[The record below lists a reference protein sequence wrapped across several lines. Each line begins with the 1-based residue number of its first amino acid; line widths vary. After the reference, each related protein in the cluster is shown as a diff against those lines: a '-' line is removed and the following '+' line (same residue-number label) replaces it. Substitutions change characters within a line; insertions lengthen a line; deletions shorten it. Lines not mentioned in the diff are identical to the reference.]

1 MNHRALLQMATCFAM
16 ALSSL
21 ITQAA
26 DTNPSPL
33 VIKVGYAAGGAADT
47 AVRRA
52 GVPLK
57 RITGRTIV
65 PENLGGASG
74 LLAAQSTLSATADG
88 NTVACLTGDDLM
100 GLSTLKKNG
109 NVGVDQFKLVYPLRI
124 SDMALVSTM
133 KEAPKGVDELIAL
146 SKKRTGNPLSFGN
159 WGPGSLAHI
168 AALDLRA
175 QTKTDGIDVPYK
187 GGALVLQDILAG
199 NIDLA
204 FLPLNG
210 QIIDLVKAGKL
221 HVVFVASDQRS
232 VHLPTSPAA
241 GESKLVKDFRYKI
254 WPAIFVSRKTPPEV
268 QKKLH
273 AAFAAAVNDRDY
285 QVWATSTGATPMSPM
300 SMEDTEK
307 FFQAEQARVIRAQQ
321 LIKASS
327 Y

>member
-1 MNHRALLQMATCFAM
+1 MILRALLLTATWFA
-16 ALSSL
+16 LTLPSISSS
-21 ITQAA
+21 AA
-26 DTNPSPL
+26 DASAPPL

-52 GVPLK
+52 ALPLK

-74 LLAAQSTLSATADG
+74 LLAAQSTLSDQADG

-100 GLSTLKKNG
+100 SLSTLRKGGK
-109 NVGVDQFKLVYPLRI
+109 VGVEQFKLIYPLRI

-133 KEAPKGVDELIAL
+133 KEAPTGIDELVAL
-146 SKKRTGNPLSFGN
+146 SKKREGNPLSFGN

-168 AALDLRA
+168 AAVDLRA
-175 QTKTDGIDVPYK
+175 QTKMNGIDVPYK

-199 NIDLA
+199 TIDMG

-221 HVVFVASDQRS
+221 HVIVIASDRRS
-232 VHLPTSPAA
+232 VHLPNSPAA
-241 GESKLVKDFRYKI
+241 GESKLVKDFRYRV
-254 WPAIFVSRKTPPEV
+254 WPSIFVSRKTPPDV

-273 AAFAAAVNDRDY
+273 DAFAAAVHDPDY
-285 QVWATSTGATPMSPM
+285 QLWATSTGATPMTPM

-307 FFQAEQARVIRAQQ
+307 FMQAEQARFKRAQV
-321 LIKASS
+321 LTKD
-327 Y
+327 